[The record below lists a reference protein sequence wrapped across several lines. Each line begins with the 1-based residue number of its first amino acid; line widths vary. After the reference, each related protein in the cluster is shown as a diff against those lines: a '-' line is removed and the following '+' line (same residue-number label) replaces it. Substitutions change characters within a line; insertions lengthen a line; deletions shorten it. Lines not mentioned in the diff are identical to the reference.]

1 MGASMLFLLIGDVQ
15 IGKTRWLE
23 KLCGD
28 LAAAGVCVAGVIAPG
43 QWVPRAEGQPGGR
56 HGFDGEGRFEKLGI
70 DNALLPQGERIV
82 FARRRDLAE
91 GERIVFARRRDLA
104 EGERIVFARRRDL
117 AEGDQPFAQGEQA
130 KAAQLAWA
138 ISDEAIAQ
146 VNDHFIMLAAM
157 GQGDSPFVPFATKES
172 NRKTCGGGSPA
183 ATTKPENHPRS
194 SFAFGTA
201 GKESIDG
208 HGPISRNGNVPADT
222 TMGQRDCPF
231 VPLSGG
237 GARGR
242 ATTGSAST
250 DGDSAGDHPTAGGAL
265 TGAVSASE
273 KLAPA
278 IAPGTFLMVDE
289 LGRLELLRGCGL
301 TNAVALLDAGPTP
314 TFPHALTVVRETL
327 LDQAISRFASAWE
340 EPHPIA
346 PEDEA
351 RQLILNTLGAR

>member
-1 MGASMLFLLIGDVQ
+1 MGASMLFLLTGDVQ

-28 LAAAGVCVAGVIAPG
+28 LAAAGVCVAGIIAPG
-43 QWVPRAEGQPGGR
+43 QWAPRAEGQPGGR

-70 DNALLPQGERIV
+70 DNVLLPQ
-82 FARRRDLAE
+82 
-91 GERIVFARRRDLA
+91 
-104 EGERIVFARRRDL
+104 GERIVFARRRDL

-138 ISDEAIAQ
+138 ISDEVIAQ
-146 VNDHFIMLAAM
+146 VNNHFAMLAKM

-208 HGPISRNGNVPADT
+208 HGPISRNGNVPADA

-237 GARGR
+237 GANGR
-242 ATTGSAST
+242 ATTGSASA

-278 IAPGTFLMVDE
+278 IAPGSFLVVDE

-314 TFPHALTVVRETL
+314 TFPHALAVVRETL
-327 LDQAISRFASAWE
+327 LDQAISRFAPAWG
-340 EPHPIA
+340 EPQLIA
-346 PEDEA
+346 PGDEA
-351 RQLILNTLGAR
+351 RQLILNTFGAR